1 MYLLPAKIRKGPRF
15 VIETTASIEPLHFE
29 QIPNSVNSWAPGKRQ
44 DGHLIGKISEEI
56 VETKEL
62 NFTH

>member
-15 VIETTASIEPLHFE
+15 VIETTAPIEALHFE
-29 QIPNSVNSWAPGKRQ
+29 QIPNSVNSLKPGKRQ
-44 DGHLIGKISEEI
+44 DGHLIGKTSEEM
-56 VETKEL
+56 VEIKEL